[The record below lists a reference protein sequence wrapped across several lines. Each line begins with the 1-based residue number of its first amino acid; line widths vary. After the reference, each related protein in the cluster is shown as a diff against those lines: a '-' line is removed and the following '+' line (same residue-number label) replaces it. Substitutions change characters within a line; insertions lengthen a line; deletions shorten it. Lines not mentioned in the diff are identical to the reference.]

1 MKENPKTIGERSEA
15 VILAKFLLRGEI
27 VLQPF
32 GDNQRY
38 DLVLDCDGTFTRV
51 QCKTGR
57 LKNGAVSF
65 PCCSMAGGKVRRSYV
80 GDIEAFAIY
89 CPDNDKVYFVPV
101 EHAPKNEMTLRID
114 PPKNNSAITTVR
126 WAIDYEI

>member
-15 VILAKFLLRGEI
+15 VILAKLLLKGEV

-38 DLVLDCDGTFTRV
+38 DLALDQDGTFIRV

-57 LKNGAVSF
+57 LKNGAVEFS
-65 PCCSMAGGKVRRSYV
+65 CCSMAGGKLRRNYR
-80 GDIEAFAIY
+80 GQIEMFAVY
-89 CPDNDKVYFVPV
+89 CPDNDKVYIVPI
-101 EHAPKNEMTLRID
+101 EDTPMNLMRLRID
-114 PPKNNSAITTVR
+114 PPVNNSAVSTVN
-126 WAIDYEI
+126 WAADYEI